1 MVDSDAVVEFAPDTL
16 HDWWLSDSEH
26 TNYSVFAPQWLE
38 MVKQN
43 VLVNG
48 LSKDPTPEPGYQLAY
63 LHSTKSTLTRMTP
76 SQDF

>member
-1 MVDSDAVVEFAPDTL
+1 MVDSDAVVEFAASTL

-38 MVKQN
+38 LMKQN

-48 LSKDPTPEPGYQLAY
+48 LSQDPTQSKPGYQLAY
-63 LHSTKSTLTRMTP
+63 LHSTKS
-76 SQDF
+76 